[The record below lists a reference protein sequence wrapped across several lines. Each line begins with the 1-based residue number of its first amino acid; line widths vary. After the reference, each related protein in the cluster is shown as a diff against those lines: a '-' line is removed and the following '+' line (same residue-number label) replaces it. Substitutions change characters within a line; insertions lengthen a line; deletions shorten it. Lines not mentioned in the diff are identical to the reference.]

1 VVHYQEQP
9 IAHVAQASRRVFVK
23 LLRTGLILNTEN
35 YDACV
40 SFYGTVLGLKTMFT
54 KTEDEDR
61 LTCFEF
67 GGAYLMVETGG
78 HAKPLGKSVQ
88 ENSAKLRFHVE
99 SLEATRQYLVAQGIE
114 AEISTF
120 SWGSTINIH
129 DPDGNRIGIREE
141 REFAGQMQQ

>member
-1 VVHYQEQP
+1 M
-9 IAHVAQASRRVFVK
+9 K
-23 LLRTGLILNTEN
+23 LLRTGIILNTGN

-40 SFYGTVLGLKTMFT
+40 SFYGTVLGLRTMFT
-54 KTEDEDR
+54 KGEAEDR

-78 HAKPLGKSVQ
+78 HAKPSGKSVQ
-88 ENSAKLRFHVE
+88 ESSAKLRFHVE
-99 SLEATRQYLVAQGIE
+99 NLETTRQYLVAQGIKV
-114 AEISTF
+114 EISTF

-141 REFAGQMQQ
+141 REFLEQMPQ

>member
-1 VVHYQEQP
+1 MVHYKERP
-9 IAHVAQASRRVFVK
+9 IAPVAQANRRAFVK
-23 LLRTGLILNTEN
+23 LLRTGVILNTEN

-40 SFYGTVLGLKTMFT
+40 AFYGTVLGLETLFT
-54 KTEDEDR
+54 KTDAEDR

-78 HAKPLGKSVQ
+78 YAKASGKSVQ
-88 ENSAKLRFHVE
+88 ESSAKLRFHVE
-99 SLEATRQYLVAQGIE
+99 SLEATRRYLVAQGIE
-114 AEISTF
+114 AEISRF
-120 SWGSTINIH
+120 SWGATINLH